1 MRLIGQR
8 LSNGSLRDKQWWSTI
23 KQAGGSGRNSS
34 FPTLVNS
41 KDEEFITSSGK
52 AECFGE
58 HFSAKGSLPQDFV
71 NEELPHVQPRT
82 DNILVDVHFR
92 QREVRRGLRN
102 LNPSKATGTDGIPAI
117 VLKECADDL
126 ARPLSKLFSLC
137 FRNACQPASWKIA
150 NVVPIF
156 KKNSKSL
163 PNNYRPVSLLPII
176 SKIMER
182 IINKALTKFFE
193 KHSVLSNRQFGFR
206 SGLRTSDL
214 LVSLHHQWSRTAN
227 QGGLVRVLAVDIA
240 GPLTKN
246 PIGAFFIRP
255 PGMACGDVSTV
266 GWRAT

>member
-1 MRLIGQR
+1 MHLVRQR
-8 LSNGSLRDKQWWSTI
+8 GYPMAAFVTNNGGLLFS
-23 KQAGGSGRNSS
+23 KQAALAGTPASLLLSIARAKNSS
-34 FPTLVNS
+34 LVLARLNALVSTFQPNVASRRTLSTKKSHMSSLAPT
-41 KDEEFITSSGK
+41 
-52 AECFGE
+52 
-58 HFSAKGSLPQDFV
+58 
-71 NEELPHVQPRT
+71 
-82 DNILVDVHFR
+82 ILLNVHFR
-92 QREVRRGLRN
+92 QREVRRELRN
-102 LNPSKATGTDGIPAI
+102 LNPSKATGPDGIPAI

-126 ARPLSKLFSLC
+126 ARPLSMLFSLC

-182 IINKALTKFFE
+182 IINKVLTNFLE

-206 SGLRTSDL
+206 SGLGTSDL

-240 GPLTKN
+240 G
-246 PIGAFFIRP
+246 AF
-255 PGMACGDVSTV
+255 DKVSHRGV
-266 GWRAT
+266 LHKASLYGVRGRIYSWLES